1 MVAQSEERLVDVDE
15 YVAHEQTSMVKHEY
29 VHGRVYAMA
38 GGTIDHGTIANNIRA
53 MMIDRSGEGPC
64 RVLGPYVRVRVSAE
78 IYYYP
83 DALVLCEG
91 LPNGRSTEVSNPQL
105 IVEVLSIGT
114 AADDRG
120 DKFANYQSIP
130 TFVKYLLVESCR
142 RSVEHY
148 RHAAPNMWSY
158 QRYDPGATITLET
171 LGLTCPVAA
180 FYQRTDL

>member
-1 MVAQSEERLVDVDE
+1 MVAQPEERLVDVDE

-38 GGTIDHGTIANNIRA
+38 GGTIDHDTIANNIRA
-53 MMIDRSGEGPC
+53 MMIVRSGDGPC
-64 RVLGPYVRVRVSAE
+64 RVLGPDVRVRVSAE

-91 LPNGRSTEVSNPQL
+91 IPKGRNSEVSNPQL
-105 IVEVLSIGT
+105 IVEVLSTGT

-130 TFVKYLLVESCR
+130 AFVEYLLVESR
-142 RSVEHY
+142 QRSVEHY
-148 RHAAPNMWSY
+148 RRTAPNLWTY
-158 QRYDPGATITLET
+158 QRCDPGATITLET

-180 FYQRTDL
+180 FYQRTEL